1 MTVNE
6 LLNELSE
13 NGVKLW
19 VDGEQL
25 RIQAAKGLMTPERR
39 EIISEHKAEII
50 ERLQQNEIGAS
61 VSYLPTITPQPEQ
74 RYEPFPLT
82 DIQYAY
88 WVGRMG
94 VLELGDVANHG
105 YYELERVGLKIDR
118 LNQALNQLIQ
128 RHDMLRSVVLP
139 EGLQKVFEEV
149 PPYEISTLDL
159 RGKDDDFVQAQIDEI
174 RNILSHQVLPTDKWP
189 LFEFRATLLDG
200 ERLRLHFSYDVQ
212 IFDGWSMML
221 LFKEWMELYQN
232 PESLLPALEI
242 TFRDCVLAEEK
253 LQNTELFKRSQQYW
267 LNRIDSLPP
276 APEIPLVK
284 NPSSLKNYQCQR
296 FSGQLSPETWQN
308 LKQRGGEVG
317 LTPSGILLAAF
328 AEVLTLWGKSP
339 KFTVNVALL
348 NRLPLHPQVNDIL
361 GDFTSV
367 NLLAVDNSGTETF
380 TNRALRLQRQLWQ
393 DLEHRYFS
401 GVRVMR
407 EINRRQGGN
416 PVAMPIVFTSA
427 IGQENYVD
435 KFGELVYAI
444 SQASQ
449 VWMDHQVTE
458 HNGKLVFNWDVV
470 IDLFPEGLIDDMFG
484 AYCNLLECMAKS
496 DEIWSETSR
505 EYLMPANQLLQRAE
519 VNTTEMP
526 ISEATLYS
534 LFVQQAKIRG
544 NEIAVISGE
553 RSLTYNELYKLSTHL
568 GEKLQYL
575 GAVPNRLIAIVM
587 EKGWEQ
593 VVATLGILASGAAY
607 LPISAKEPKER
618 LQYLLEN
625 SDVEI
630 VLTQSYL
637 TDIVLPNNVK
647 RIDVDTF
654 NPSIDEPDNL
664 KISATPDN
672 LAYVIYTS
680 GSTGLPKGVTIDHR
694 GAVNTILDI
703 NQRFGVEPSDRILA
717 VSALNF
723 DLSVYD
729 IFGVLAAGASM
740 VIPSATGTKDP
751 SEWIELIETHGIT
764 LWNSVPALMQML
776 VEYVSARTEIVSSSL
791 RLALL
796 SGDWL
801 PLSLPPEIKSVWP
814 DIKVISLGG
823 ATEASIWSIYYPI
836 ETINPDWKSVPY
848 GKPLL
853 NQRFYVL
860 DDCMETRPVFVP
872 GQLYIGGVGLA
883 VGYWKNEQKTQASFI
898 THPKTQERLYKTG
911 DLGRYL
917 PDGNIEFLGRED
929 FQVKIN
935 GHRIELGEIEA
946 ALKRYPGIKEVV
958 ISVFGE
964 EQHKKGLVAYV
975 VFNQELASSQNAAEA
990 YQPSQQEGVL
1000 TDPLERIEFKLKQ
1013 PGLEQLESSITS
1025 VELPETEVDENLMQ
1039 AYLERQS
1046 YREFLYHPLS
1056 LKQLSKFLSCL
1067 QQMKLN
1073 DYPLPKY
1080 RYPSAGNLY
1089 PVQTY
1094 LFIKPNRVEGL
1105 EGGLYYYHPAD
1116 HRLML
1121 LSSTSEIDGKIY
1133 GGNQP
1138 IFEQSAFSIFLI
1150 GKLDAISPM
1159 YGELAKDFSLLEAG
1173 HIGQLL
1179 MSSAPKQEIGLCPVG
1194 HVEFDELQDLLKLKS
1209 SQVLLY
1215 SFVGGKIDLAQTKQ
1229 WFKSKAAPGTRS
1241 LSVELR
1247 EYLQDKLPKYM
1258 VPAEYITLETLPLTA
1273 NGKID
1278 RRSLP
1283 QPQINLLGKDA
1294 NYAPPQTKIEHTVV
1308 KIWEEVLGLEKVGV
1322 NDNFFDIGGNSLQ
1335 VTKIYNKLRE
1345 VLPNES
1351 ENISLVDIFN
1361 YATIAKLSEQLSQ
1374 NSTEEK
1380 DDQLKAKIQ
1389 AGKDRMKA
1397 RFKKTKATK

>member
-13 NGVKLW
+13 DGVKFW
-19 VDGEQL
+19 IDGEKL

-39 EIISEHKAEII
+39 EMISEHKAEII

-61 VSYLPTITPQPEQ
+61 VSYLPTITPQPDQ

-105 YYELERVGLKIDR
+105 YYELERVGLKIER
-118 LNQALNQLIQ
+118 LNQMLNQLIQ
-128 RHDMLRSVVLP
+128 RHDMLRSVILP
-139 EGLQKVFEEV
+139 DGLQKVFAEV
-149 PPYEISTLDL
+149 PLYEISTLDL
-159 RGKDDDFVQAQIDEI
+159 RGKDDNFVQAQIDEI
-174 RNILSHQVLPTDKWP
+174 RNILSHQVLPADKWP

-221 LFKEWMELYQN
+221 FFKEWMELYQN
-232 PESLLPALEI
+232 PETLLPPLEI

-253 LQNTELFKRSQQYW
+253 LQNTELFKRSQEYW
-267 LNRIDSLPP
+267 FNRIDSLPP
-276 APEIPLVK
+276 GPELPLAK
-284 NPSSLKNYQCQR
+284 NPSSLKNYQCRR
-296 FSGQLSPETWQN
+296 FSGQLSPETWQK

-339 KFTVNVALL
+339 KFTMNVALL

-380 TNRALRLQRQLWQ
+380 TNRALGLQRQLWQ

-407 EINRRQGGN
+407 EINRRQRGN

-427 IGQENYVD
+427 IGQENYIH
-435 KFGELVYAI
+435 KFGELVYGI

-458 HNGKLVFNWDVV
+458 HNGELLFNWDVV
-470 IDLFPEGLIDDMFG
+470 IDLFPEGLIDDMFA
-484 AYCNLLECMAKS
+484 AYCNLIESLAKS
-496 DEIWSETSR
+496 DEVWSETSR
-505 EYLMPANQLLQRAE
+505 QYLIPANQFLQRTE
-519 VNTTEMP
+519 VNATEMP

-534 LFVQQAKIRG
+534 LFADQAKIRG
-544 NEIAVISGE
+544 NEVAVISGDH
-553 RSLTYNELYKLSTHL
+553 SLTYNELYKLSTHL

-630 VLTQSYL
+630 VLTQSCL

-654 NPSIDEPDNL
+654 NPSIDEDEPYNL

-703 NQRFGVEPSDRILA
+703 NQRFGVGPSDRALA

-729 IFGVLAAGASM
+729 IFGVLAAGGSI

-776 VEYVSARTEIVSSSL
+776 VEYVSARKETVSSLL
-791 RLALL
+791 RLVLL

-801 PLSLPPEIKSVWP
+801 PVSLPPQIQSVWQG
-814 DIKVISLGG
+814 VEVVSLGG

-836 ETINPDWKSVPY
+836 EKINPDWKSIPY

-860 DDCMETRPVFVP
+860 DDFMETRPVFVP

-917 PDGNIEFLGRED
+917 PDGNIEFLGRVD
-929 FQVKIN
+929 FQIKIR
-935 GHRIELGEIEA
+935 GHRIEIGEIET
-946 ALKRYPGIKEVV
+946 ALRKYPGIDSALV
-958 ISVFGE
+958 ITIGKQE
-964 EQHKKGLVAYV
+964 NKYLVAYIISKQKPEPTISEISQ
-975 VFNQELASSQNAAEA
+975 FLAS
-990 YQPSQQEGVL
+990 
-1000 TDPLERIEFKLKQ
+1000 K
-1013 PGLEQLESSITS
+1013 
-1025 VELPETEVDENLMQ
+1025 LPEYMIPS
-1039 AYLERQS
+1039 AYV
-1046 YREFLYHPLS
+1046 FLDAFPLS
-1056 LKQLSKFLSCL
+1056 
-1067 QQMKLN
+1067 
-1073 DYPLPKY
+1073 
-1080 RYPSAGNLY
+1080 
-1089 PVQTY
+1089 
-1094 LFIKPNRVEGL
+1094 
-1105 EGGLYYYHPAD
+1105 
-1116 HRLML
+1116 
-1121 LSSTSEIDGKIY
+1121 
-1133 GGNQP
+1133 
-1138 IFEQSAFSIFLI
+1138 
-1150 GKLDAISPM
+1150 
-1159 YGELAKDFSLLEAG
+1159 
-1173 HIGQLL
+1173 
-1179 MSSAPKQEIGLCPVG
+1179 
-1194 HVEFDELQDLLKLKS
+1194 
-1209 SQVLLY
+1209 
-1215 SFVGGKIDLAQTKQ
+1215 
-1229 WFKSKAAPGTRS
+1229 
-1241 LSVELR
+1241 
-1247 EYLQDKLPKYM
+1247 
-1258 VPAEYITLETLPLTA
+1258 A

-1283 QPQINLLGKDA
+1283 QPEADLLAKES
-1294 NYAPPQTKIEHTVV
+1294 NYVPPKTKIEQTIV
-1308 KIWEEVLGLEKVGV
+1308 KIWEDVLGLEKVGV

-1335 VTKIYNKLRE
+1335 VTKIYNQLRE
-1345 VLPNES
+1345 ALPNES
-1351 ENISLVDIFN
+1351 QNISLVDIFN
-1361 YATIAKLSEQLSQ
+1361 YATISKLSEQLS
-1374 NSTEEK
+1374 K
-1380 DDQLKAKIQ
+1380 DSDINIQDSIEQKDENLKVKIQ
-1389 AGKDRMKA
+1389 AGKNRLKA
-1397 RFKKTKATK
+1397 RLNKSRTTK